1 MDSQQVTFVEAAGE
15 HASLLDHV
23 EPALR
28 ASGWSVSRWRGNEQP
43 DVQLLM
49 VDGACFEDVLN
60 DAQLRVWRFT
70 RTAATAVNA

>member
-15 HASLLDHV
+15 HANLLDRV
-23 EPALR
+23 EPTLR
-28 ASGWSVSRWRGNEQP
+28 AGGWSVSRWRGQEQP

-70 RTAATAVNA
+70 RAAAAEVGA